1 MKEESLLLLSDLQKL
16 INQVVLI
23 DYTIIILG
31 GSIMVSR
38 KEEIAKKLEDAIV
51 KNLDDANDMETGQ
64 DREATYK
71 VSMDLI
77 KTRESMDSAEKAE
90 AKEKQEAE
98 AKAKETIWRHV
109 IDICEIAM
117 PVGAYFVVSAM
128 GFNLEKTGYL
138 GGKTLQNALRS
149 IRPKK

>member
-1 MKEESLLLLSDLQKL
+1 MEY
-16 INQVVLI
+16 N
-23 DYTIIILG
+23 
-31 GSIMVSR
+31 R
-38 KEEIAKKLEDAIV
+38 KEEIAKKLEDAII

-77 KTRESMDSAEKAE
+77 KTRESMDSAEKSE
-90 AKEKQEAE
+90 MKEKQEAE
-98 AKAKETIWRHV
+98 AKAKESVWRHV
-109 IDICEIAM
+109 IDICEIAV
-117 PVGAYFVVSAM
+117 PVGAYFIVSAM
-128 GFNLEKTGYL
+128 GFNLEKTGFL

>member
-1 MKEESLLLLSDLQKL
+1 MEY
-16 INQVVLI
+16 N
-23 DYTIIILG
+23 
-31 GSIMVSR
+31 R
-38 KEEIAKKLEDAIV
+38 KEEIAKKLEDAII

-90 AKEKQEAE
+90 MKEKQEAE
-98 AKAKETIWRHV
+98 AKAKESVWRHV
-109 IDICEIAM
+109 IDICEIAV
-117 PVGAYFVVSAM
+117 PVGAYFIVSAM
-128 GFNLEKTGYL
+128 GFNLEKTGFL

>member
-1 MKEESLLLLSDLQKL
+1 M
-16 INQVVLI
+16 
-23 DYTIIILG
+23 DY
-31 GSIMVSR
+31 SR

-77 KTRESMDSAEKAE
+77 KTRESMDS
-90 AKEKQEAE
+90 KEKQEAE
-98 AKAKETIWRHV
+98 AKQESIWRHV
-109 IDICEIAM
+109 IDICEIAI
-117 PVGAYFVVSAM
+117 PVGAYFIVSAM

-138 GGKTLQNALRS
+138 GGKTLQNAIRS

>member
-1 MKEESLLLLSDLQKL
+1 ME
-16 INQVVLI
+16 
-23 DYTIIILG
+23 Y
-31 GSIMVSR
+31 SR

-51 KNLDDANDMETGQ
+51 KNLDDANEMDTGA

-77 KTRESMDSAEKAE
+77 KTRENMDSAEKAE

-98 AKAKETIWRHV
+98 AKKKESIWKHA
-109 IDICEIAM
+109 IDICEIAV
-117 PVGAYFVVSAM
+117 PVGAYLVVSAM
-128 GFNLEKTGYL
+128 GFNLEKTGFL